1 MAVTVNLDDLLTTKE
16 AASVLGVKP
25 NTLEIWR
32 HKGRGPPFI
41 RLGDGPC
48 APIRYF
54 RIELSKWLASHSYA
68 HTSAYSPSAQTSDKF
83 NKCRS
88 TGASC

>member
-1 MAVTVNLDDLLTTKE
+1 MTSVNLDDLLTTKE

-32 HKGRGPPFI
+32 HKGKGPPFV

-48 APIRYF
+48 APIRYV
-54 RIELSKWLASHSYA
+54 RVQLAGWLGSRSYA
-68 HTSAYSPSAQTSDKF
+68 HTSAYSPALASSKS
-83 NKCRS
+83 NSCRS
-88 TGASC
+88 SEASA